1 MFRPILFICLAYCAL
16 VSDLYAQAS
25 INYHTIKQQKSVC
38 TNYNWND
45 TFCSSYTLTTPY
57 TKHIKHKDIKVL
69 LDREIE
75 KLDKIYQNAL
85 QDYAN
90 TIDELNPDE
99 NNTGHYD
106 WGKSL
111 DIFAFTPATATLVL
125 AESIYTG
132 GAHGSYDIYYDNYD
146 LKTHKK
152 LNLRDILKP
161 NSYDKFVQIAQDRY
175 KTTYH
180 IPKNATMQYDGW
192 FNKEFVLASNF
203 AITTDGVYFLYNPY
217 EIKAYADGQTT
228 LLVPYKDIK
237 HILNPKYF
245 TSEFFN
251 KLKAQKQ
258 TINKTFTKELSVHI
272 SPLDSDKL
280 LFEISSYNATY
291 DTKEGWL
298 SITFVGYKD
307 IITSHIK
314 SNFQKV
320 DRYPNGIPIYY
331 KPTKKTIKKHS
342 VLLEAYD
349 AAWESDSPKTLSFVI
364 QKPKNHPKLEVQF
377 RVVFKDK
384 QSHSYSY
391 IPQKDAPL
399 DQQGFHS
406 YKVEIDFD

>member
-1 MFRPILFICLAYCAL
+1 MFRPILLICLTFFA
-16 VSDLYAQAS
+16 DLYAQAS
-25 INYHTIKQQKSVC
+25 ITYHTIKQHKSVC

-57 TKHIKHKDIKVL
+57 TKHIKHKDIKAL
-69 LDREIE
+69 LDSEIE
-75 KLDKIYQNAL
+75 KLDKMHQDAL
-85 QDYAN
+85 RDYAN
-90 TIDELNPDE
+90 TIDELSPDE
-99 NNTGHYD
+99 NNTGHYY
-106 WGKSL
+106 L
-111 DIFAFTPATATLVL
+111 DKILNIFAFTPATITLIL
-125 AESIYTG
+125 EESTYTG

-146 LKTHKK
+146 LKTQKK

-175 KTTYH
+175 KKTYH
-180 IPKNATMQYDGW
+180 IPQNATMEYDGW
-192 FNKEFVLASNF
+192 FNEEFVLASNF
-203 AITTDGVYFLYNPY
+203 AIKPEGIYFLYNSY
-217 EIKAYADGQTT
+217 EIKPYADGQTT

-245 TSEFFN
+245 TSDFFN

-258 TINKTFTKELSVHI
+258 TINKTFSKELSVHI
-272 SPLDSDKL
+272 SPLGSDKL
-280 LFEISSYNATY
+280 LFEISAYNDTY

-298 SITFVGYKD
+298 SITFVGCKD
-307 IITSHIK
+307 VITSHIK

-391 IPQKDAPL
+391 IPKKDAPL